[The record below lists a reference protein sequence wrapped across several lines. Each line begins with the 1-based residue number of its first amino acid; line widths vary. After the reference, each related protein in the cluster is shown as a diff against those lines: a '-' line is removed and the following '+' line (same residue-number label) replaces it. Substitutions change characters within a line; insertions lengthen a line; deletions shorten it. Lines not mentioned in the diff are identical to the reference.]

1 MNKNEATIWLFLRKM
16 RVPLIVLN
24 IFHAIPVVLL
34 TLVPGVDAEG
44 NTVYLG
50 VFDAMYIVAYTITT
64 IGFGEIPYA
73 FTYPQRLVVF
83 LTIYGTVP
91 AWVFSIGY
99 MISLFQDKTFVNA
112 VKMNNF
118 RRRVKKL
125 GQDFIIICGYNNISK
140 ILIEKLLEDKI
151 YRVVV
156 VDKNPQKIEELEMES
171 YTPVVPA
178 IVADASQTDILKAAG
193 ITLTNCK
200 FLVTIFDDD
209 QLNLKTSVRARI
221 LNSEIRIVAKAGIKQ
236 GVENL
241 QNIGVD
247 HVVDPFEIIANRIN
261 IAYRSPYLFN
271 ILNWINGG
279 NLHLSKN
286 DILPRGRH
294 IVCSGGRFGVAL
306 KKVLEANGIEC
317 EFVNINKTTQEKEAS
332 DMEFLLNAGLKS
344 AECIVAGTNDDAI
357 NLSIIST
364 ARAIKPDI
372 FTIVRENELEEKSMF
387 SHLRVQKIFILDR
400 IAAINAY
407 NFIDRPLSFMF
418 MDALAK
424 KTNEEIEDF
433 LGELIEKTNKRPI
446 LINITIE
453 PKKAFAVCEFLKEQK
468 ITLSQLLENPF
479 NNAKDIDIVVLA
491 IKRENGEFDIFPT
504 LDKELLVGDIM
515 LIAGTSSSLDKFD
528 MILNNHNEL
537 YFVLN
542 KKEIKHFVFEKISSV
557 FN

>member
-24 IFHAIPVVLL
+24 IFHAIPVILL
-34 TLVPGVDAEG
+34 TLVPGVDTEG

-50 VFDAMYIVAYTITT
+50 IFDAMYIVAYTITT

-73 FTYPQRLVVF
+73 FTYPQRLIVF

-140 ILIEKLLEDKI
+140 ILIERLLEDKI

-156 VDKNPQKIEELEMES
+156 IDKNPQKIEELQMES

-221 LNSEIRIVAKAGIKQ
+221 LNNEIRVVAKAGIKQ

-241 QNIGVD
+241 QNIGVN

-306 KKVLEANGIEC
+306 KRVLEDNDIEC
-317 EFVNINKTTQEKEAS
+317 EFVDINKKTQEKQIS
-332 DMEFLLNAGLKS
+332 DKDFLINAGIES
-344 AECIVAGTNDDAI
+344 AECVVAGTNDDAI

-372 FTIVRENELEEKSMF
+372 FTIVRENELEERSMF

-418 MDALAK
+418 MDALVK
-424 KTNEEIEDF
+424 KTNEEIEIF
-433 LGELIEKTNKRPI
+433 LEELIEKTNKRPS
-446 LINITIE
+446 LANIIIE
-453 PKKAFAVCEFLKEQK
+453 PKKAFAICEFLKSQSV
-468 ITLSQLLENPF
+468 TFRQLLINPF
-479 NNAKDIDIVVLA
+479 NNSKDIDLVVLA
-491 IKRENGEFDIFPT
+491 IKREDGEFEIFPN
-504 LDKELLVGDIM
+504 LDKEILVGDNI
-515 LIAGTSSSLDKFD
+515 LLAATPSNLDKFD

-542 KKEIKHFVFEKISSV
+542 KKEIKHFVFEKVSSI